1 MANRADDVVSN
12 PCERWLEF
20 KNGEIVEYNKTTE
33 TNIVHPKPFTF
44 MVLEDLSTIK
54 GFHTDLEIGIYS
66 NEVRNLKEE
75 ILNVKTKKDVIA
87 TGYYDDIKEI
97 IKAKGGKFTKSVYIM
112 FKDTATNKY
121 VMGNLSIGGSAL
133 AGGKLAD
140 KVTEVPG
147 YMEFSTKYRGD
158 ILKKAVKVL
167 KEVTECKKGSNIY
180 NVPNFAIQEI
190 TPESDKE
197 AIEMAKTIREYL
209 NKYLHNNL
217 NNYREHIKNQEAL
230 TKPPANAPAGNSRSN
245 EEPKMSNHEAIMGE
259 PKVNTPEP
267 QKEDMS
273 NLVDD
278 LPF

>member
-12 PCERWLEF
+12 PCERWMEF
-20 KNGEIVEYNKTTE
+20 KNGEIVEYDKTTE
-33 TNIVHPKPFTF
+33 KNIVHSKPFTF
-44 MVLEDLSTIK
+44 IVLEDLSTIK

-75 ILNVKTKKDVIA
+75 ILNVRTKKDTIA
-87 TGYYDDIKEI
+87 TGYYDDIKET
-97 IKAKGGKFTKSVYIM
+97 IKAKGGKFNKSIYIM
-112 FKDTATNKY
+112 FKDSTGKM
-121 VMGNLSIGGSAL
+121 VMGNLMIGGSAL

-147 YMEFSTKYRGD
+147 YMEFSTKFRGD
-158 ILKKAVKVL
+158 ILKKSVKVL
-167 KEVTECKKGSNIY
+167 KEVTECKKGSNVY

-190 TPESDKE
+190 TPETNQE

-209 NKYLHNNL
+209 NKYLHDNL
-217 NNYREHIKNQEAL
+217 VKYREFIKNQEAL

-245 EEPKMSNHEAIMGE
+245 EEPKMSNHEAIMG
-259 PKVNTPEP
+259 TPEP
-267 QKEDMS
+267 RVESQVVDNEPI
-273 NLVDD
+273 DD